1 MRHLPTGHSDT
12 RARRAGARRLPTL
25 GAVLVGLALA
35 HCSAL
40 STAPPKYVDP
50 NLFPANYKA
59 SLMAFL
65 GTNPYGMIGAI
76 SADLSPPVLKAF
88 GTESRFVAC
97 MRAAGPNWQKQ
108 KMAVFYGGEINQF
121 VDATEEA
128 CKDAAYA
135 PFPELPAMLAQ
146 LKSKPT

>member
-1 MRHLPTGHSDT
+1 MRQLPTGYSYP
-12 RARRAGARRLPTL
+12 RARRAGARRLLAL
-25 GAVLVGLALA
+25 GAVLVGLVLA
-35 HCSAL
+35 HCSSF
-40 STAPPKYVDP
+40 STPPKYVDP

-59 SLMAFL
+59 SLMTFL
-65 GTNPYGMIGAI
+65 GTNPYGMVGAI
-76 SADLSPPVLKAF
+76 SADLSPPVLKPF

-146 LKSKPT
+146 LKAKPK